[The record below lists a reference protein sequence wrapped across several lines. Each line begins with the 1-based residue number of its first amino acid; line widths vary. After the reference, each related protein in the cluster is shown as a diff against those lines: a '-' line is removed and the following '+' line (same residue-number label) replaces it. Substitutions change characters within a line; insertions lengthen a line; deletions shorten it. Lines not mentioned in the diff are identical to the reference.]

1 MVHREDPNR
10 ASSFVFGLG
19 LGALGVA
26 FVAALYS
33 VGIDGKPDDVILDF
47 GGHVIG
53 GPTEVLI
60 ARAIAFVA
68 GTAGVV
74 CVLRTWNE
82 VWSTAPRDSR
92 ERQ

>member
-1 MVHREDPNR
+1 MVHRQGPTR

-26 FVAALYS
+26 FIAALCS
-33 VGIDGKPDDVILDF
+33 VAFDGKPDDVVLDL

-53 GPTEVLI
+53 GPTAASSARVI
-60 ARAIAFVA
+60 ALVA
-68 GTAGVV
+68 GTAGVA
-74 CVLRTWNE
+74 CVLRTWKE

-92 ERQ
+92 EHP